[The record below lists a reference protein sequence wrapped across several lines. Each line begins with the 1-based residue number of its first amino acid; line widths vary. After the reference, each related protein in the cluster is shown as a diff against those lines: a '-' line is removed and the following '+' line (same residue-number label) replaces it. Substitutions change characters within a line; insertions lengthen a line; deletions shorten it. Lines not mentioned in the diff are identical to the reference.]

1 MITVCHPVD
10 DLELLLLEMELQ
22 THEIPYF
29 VVGRH
34 FGSLYPGV
42 QVPWYNERSI
52 RVGAT
57 HLAEAE
63 EVVGHV
69 RSYYEPAAVNLA
81 GKSKLRIFCEAVI
94 AGWAVPAGKKR
105 RPTSAR

>member
-10 DLELLLLEMELQ
+10 DQELLLLEMEL
-22 THEIPYF
+22 EALGIPYF

-52 RVGAT
+52 RVGAS

-63 EVVGHV
+63 AVVEHV
-69 RSYYEPAAVNLA
+69 RSYYEPAAVNLT
-81 GKSKLRIFCEAVI
+81 GRSKLRIFCEAIV

-105 RPTSAR
+105 RATQAR